1 MHVKTIT
8 KDDFSVMT
16 KTEKVGHVF
25 GNGRELLSR
34 KENGYTISLYI
45 LDGFFV
51 EVWYKDPEKK
61 IEMIELS
68 EVDAVELNYGNQI
81 DLTNLY

>member
-1 MHVKTIT
+1 MQVKTIT

-25 GNGRELLSR
+25 NNGRELLSR

-45 LDGFFV
+45 LAGFFV
-51 EVWYKDPEKK
+51 EVWYKDPENK
-61 IEMIELS
+61 IEMIEIA
-68 EVDAVELNYGNQI
+68 EVDKVELNYRNQI
-81 DLTNLY
+81 ELTNLY